1 MLIYSD
7 TTGLTCHKT
16 YFDFSALE
24 ILCMKK
30 EISLNSVFL
39 RKLQVLPEFLNAI
52 KSSFIRNFRMH
63 STFIEESNIQVTCY
77 FWNFQ
82 SEIFAKD
89 EPHKRYLCEKCQ
101 QVFEQG
107 QINFSFRFSPLVLPI
122 KKKENWSQFIDKK
135 FSIQIV

>member
-16 YFDFSALE
+16 CFDFSFR
-24 ILCMKK
+24 
-30 EISLNSVFL
+30 NSSYEKGNIVKFCIFTKTSSPT
-39 RKLQVLPEFLNAI
+39 RILNAI

-122 KKKENWSQFIDKK
+122 KKKEKWSQFIDKK